1 MQGDLVITIRTFK
14 KRLSQL
20 EEITFDLIGFIA
32 DIRIY
37 FVKII
42 LRMREPGD
50 RPGPQY
56 CPDLNLISEL

>member
-42 LRMREPGD
+42 LRAR
-50 RPGPQY
+50 RPAGS
-56 CPDLNLISEL
+56 CILS